1 MSTRSIDKLIP
12 VKQQNI
18 IIIQDGRASPPTYHV
33 TREALV
39 LDFSLV
45 FLRPPDAS
53 RGEGDLYLLS
63 MTWRNMR
70 GMSGRRLN
78 NTKIQLLPRGISS
91 RNGFYTLPYSRSTE
105 SVHIGLWELE
115 AIIKEV
121 AISLLSDSVSI
132 RLFIIDVGSALN
144 LNIEDGAS

>member
-1 MSTRSIDKLIP
+1 
-12 VKQQNI
+12 
-18 IIIQDGRASPPTYHV
+18 
-33 TREALV
+33 
-39 LDFSLV
+39 V

-115 AIIKEV
+115 AILKEV

-132 RLFIIDVGSALN
+132 RLFITDVGSALN